1 MGSNEV
7 QVLPEA
13 GRPDT
18 TKSLAL
24 AGGLS
29 LDEIKSVG
37 TLFFQSGMFKDA
49 KSAAQAITKV
59 IAGQELG
66 VPPMQS
72 MRGIHVVDGNPQLSA
87 GLIAALVKRSGRYD
101 YRVKEQNDT
110 VVVLEWRQAVGW
122 AGRIVT
128 KYEVVGESSFTLAEA
143 ESANLTSRTNWK
155 TYTEDMLFARALT
168 RGARRY
174 CPDVFGGAVY
184 APGEAAPDQ
193 EDLPQPF
200 VQATPQGGYTPP
212 RVAPLHDDEVSGE
225 SRSASSAHEG
235 AAHTP
240 EGDASNSPSGA
251 PSGTE
256 PHLFPP
262 SEEELAALEADA
274 AKHRDPTDGDA

>member
-1 MGSNEV
+1 MPSNQLPE
-7 QVLPEA
+7 VLPEA

-18 TKSLAL
+18 GKSLAL
-24 AGGLS
+24 SGGLN
-29 LDEIKSVG
+29 LDEIKSIGQV
-37 TLFFQSGMFKDA
+37 FHRSGMFKDS
-49 KSAAQAITKV
+49 KGEAQAITKV
-59 IAGQELG
+59 LAGQELG
-66 VPPMQS
+66 VPPMQA

-101 YRVKEQNDT
+101 YRVSEASDT
-110 VVVLEWRQAVGW
+110 AVVLEWRERTDAGGWETVG
-122 AGRIVT
+122 R
-128 KYEVVGESSFTLAEA
+128 SDFTLAEA
-143 ESANLTSRTNWK
+143 KTANLAGKANWK

-184 APGEAAPDQ
+184 TIGEAAPDA
-193 EDLPQPF
+193 EEIPQH

-212 RVAPLHDDEVSGE
+212 RVAQLHDDEASEE

-240 EGDASNSPSGA
+240 DDASLGSASSGA

-256 PHLFPP
+256 LFPP
-262 SEEELAALEADA
+262 SQDELDAIAEDA
-274 AKHRDPTDGDA
+274 AQHRDPTDDDPS